1 LGYTLFPYTTL
12 FRSLGGVR
20 TRHGEISYPVKSPA
34 KGSLM
39 HENDVTAEKLAA
51 DLRLVISD
59 AEALLRATV
68 GQAGE
73 TATAAR
79 AKMQESLESAKLK
92 LGPLGEEVAE
102 KARAADD
109 YVRANPWQAVGI
121 AALAGIA
128 LGLLI
133 SRR

>member
-1 LGYTLFPYTTL
+1 MQD
-12 FRSLGGVR
+12 S
-20 TRHGEISYPVKSPA
+20 EA
-34 KGSLM
+34 
-39 HENDVTAEKLAA
+39 TAEKLAA

-59 AEALLRATV
+59 AEALLRATA

-73 TATAAR
+73 TIAAAR
-79 AKMQESLESAKLK
+79 AKVQDSLDSARIE
-92 LGPLGEEVAE
+92 LGALGEEYAQQV
-102 KARAADD
+102 RAVDG
-109 YVRANPWQAVGI
+109 YVRGHPWQAVGI

>member
-1 LGYTLFPYTTL
+1 
-12 FRSLGGVR
+12 
-20 TRHGEISYPVKSPA
+20 
-34 KGSLM
+34 M

-68 GQAGE
+68 GQEAGE
-73 TATAAR
+73 AATAAR

>member
-1 LGYTLFPYTTL
+1 M
-12 FRSLGGVR
+12 R
-20 TRHGEISYPVKSPA
+20 
-34 KGSLM
+34 
-39 HENDVTAEKLAA
+39 ENEVTAEKLAA
-51 DLRLVISD
+51 DLRLVIAD

-73 TATAAR
+73 GAAAAR
-79 AKMQESLESAKLK
+79 AKIEEGLESARLK

-102 KARAADD
+102 QARTAVRAADD
-109 YVRANPWQAVGI
+109 YVREHPWQAVGI